1 MHGGPGACGSMAPI
15 ARGIAD
21 SFRVI
26 EPFQSGVSTTVADHV
41 ADLHEVV
48 ESYAR
53 DTAPALVGHSWG
65 AMLALAYAAAH
76 PSSAGPIVLVCS
88 GTFDLAARERLTENL
103 EQRTDSKLRQ
113 RFKQAL
119 TLNNPNDRFHALGQ
133 LTLEQYSYDLA
144 TTDQEIDESE
154 PGTSSETWD
163 DMVRLQ
169 NEGVYPSA
177 FAAIKSPVLMLHG
190 AQDPHPGEMI
200 RASLAP
206 YIPQLE
212 YREWERCG
220 HYPWLEKAT
229 HDKFFSELRN
239 WLAKHLS

>member
-1 MHGGPGACGSMAPI
+1 MAPI

-21 SFRVI
+21 LFRVI
-26 EPFQSGVSTTVADHV
+26 EPFQSAVSATVADHV

-48 ESYAR
+48 ESYAG
-53 DTAPALVGHSWG
+53 DTAPAFVGHSWG

-88 GTFDLAARERLTENL
+88 GTFDLAARERLIENL
-103 EQRTDSKLRQ
+103 EQRTDSELRR

-119 TLNNPNDRFHALGQ
+119 TLNNPNERFHALGQ
-133 LTLEQYSYDLA
+133 LTLGQYSYDLA

-177 FAAIKSPVLMLHG
+177 FAAIKLPVLMLHG
-190 AQDPHPGEMI
+190 VVDPHPGEMI

-212 YREWERCG
+212 YREWQRCG

-229 HDKFFSELRN
+229 RDEFFSVLRN
-239 WLAKHLS
+239 WLANRLG

>member
-1 MHGGPGACGSMAPI
+1 MAPV

-21 SFRVI
+21 LFRVL
-26 EPFQSGVSTTVADHV
+26 EPFQSAVSATVADHV
-41 ADLHEVV
+41 ADLREVA

-76 PSSAGPIVLVCS
+76 PDKAGPIVLVCS
-88 GTFDLAARERLTENL
+88 GTFDLAARERLIENL
-103 EQRTDSKLRQ
+103 EQRTDSNLRQ

-119 TLNNPNDRFHALGQ
+119 TMNNPNERFHALGQ

-190 AQDPHPGEMI
+190 AVDPHPGEMI

-212 YREWERCG
+212 YREWQRCG
-220 HYPWLEKAT
+220 HYPWLEKST
-229 HDKFFSELRN
+229 HNEFFSVLRN
-239 WLAKHLS
+239 WLANRLS

>member
-1 MHGGPGACGSMAPI
+1 MAPV

-21 SFRVI
+21 LFRVV
-26 EPFQSGVSTTVADHV
+26 EPFQSAVSATVADHV

-65 AMLALAYAAAH
+65 AMLALSYAAAH
-76 PSSAGPIVLVCS
+76 PASAGPIVLVCS
-88 GTFDLAARERLTENL
+88 GTFDLAARERLIENL
-103 EQRTDSKLRQ
+103 EQRTDSKLRL

-119 TLNNPNDRFHALGQ
+119 TLNNPNERFHALGQ

-190 AQDPHPGEMI
+190 AVDPHPGEMI

-206 YIPQLE
+206 YIPRLE
-212 YREWERCG
+212 YREWQRCG
-220 HYPWLEKAT
+220 HYPWLEKST
-229 HDKFFSELRN
+229 HKEFFAVLRN
-239 WLAKHLS
+239 WLSNRLSQASGKPG